1 MKRIKFYAPVTVKAL
16 LWCILFPVWTQ
27 ELITANKTCCHAHRS
42 AMLFL
47 KTESKSCQH
56 VLKGQGYR
64 CSYHDLKSWFSQY
77 KKYKH
82 LFSLGHLENLQ
93 PMEKLLWNQWCVS
106 VMETRKIFFFFIMV
120 KSQRCIWQKLIKTL
134 RLLQQSS
141 LCSSR

>member
-1 MKRIKFYAPVTVKAL
+1 
-16 LWCILFPVWTQ
+16 
-27 ELITANKTCCHAHRS
+27 
-42 AMLFL
+42 MLFL

-82 LFSLGHLENLQ
+82 LFSLEHLENLQ

-106 VMETRKIFFFFIMV
+106 VMETRKIFFFFHYGKISEMHLTKV
-120 KSQRCIWQKLIKTL
+120 DKEIEIVATV
-134 RLLQQSS
+134 
-141 LCSSR
+141 